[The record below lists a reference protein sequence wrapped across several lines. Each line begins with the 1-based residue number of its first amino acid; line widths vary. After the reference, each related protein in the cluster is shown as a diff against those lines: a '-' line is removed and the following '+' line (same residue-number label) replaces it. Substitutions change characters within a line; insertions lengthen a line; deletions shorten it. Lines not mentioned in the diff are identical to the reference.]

1 MLKRKMSRTLQDWK
15 DAGER
20 TVFIMLG
27 AHHTG
32 KTCTIR
38 AFAHNQY
45 STLVEVNFA
54 EREEVASYLAEADSA
69 DELVS
74 RLGKVAGHSIEPGTL
89 VFFDEAQQL
98 GQGAVALSKLLL
110 QDNRIDLVLS
120 SSLLGTPLEGKDSF
134 PEDTARFARMYPLDF
149 EEFCWAVGVPDSEIA
164 EISRCYA
171 EKKPLDESLHERLML
186 TFRQYIVV
194 GGMPESVQRFI
205 DSDRS
210 IEAARQSNSQ
220 IMELYRYDTFSQM
233 PSSKPKSRSIFEDI
247 SDALAKLS
255 KRLETR
261 RAQREAD
268 GSEGQGSKAGAQ
280 ADSEV
285 GANGSGHVDGNGKDG
300 DSFSG
305 IRGWRIGSNAEGG
318 DKRDTSAG
326 KDEQPKENYS
336 WLVDTGFSLTARAA
350 LEPRRPLRPDSS
362 TQKRYKLYSCD
373 CGLLI
378 SRYSPSVARQAMR
391 EEGDANSVL
400 VFAYENVIAQQL
412 ASEGF
417 PLFFYNGRKGKIDF
431 LIEDRDGSVIPIE
444 VMAGDDYKEHLALDD
459 LLDSEGN
466 GIDRAYVL
474 SEHNV
479 SCGERAGK
487 AICYLP
493 LYMSMCFEN
502 ERDDDLSDLHLEE
515 MEE

>member
-15 DAGER
+15 DTGER

-38 AFAHNQY
+38 AFAHSQY
-45 STLVEVNFA
+45 SALVEVNFA
-54 EREEVASYLAEADSA
+54 EREEVASYLAEAGSA

-74 RLGKVAGHSIEPGTL
+74 RLGKVAGHDIEPGTL

-98 GQGAVALSKLLL
+98 GQKAVALSKLLL
-110 QDNRIDLVLS
+110 QDGRIDLVLS

-134 PEDTARFARMYPLDF
+134 PEGTARFARMYPLDF
-149 EEFCWAVGVPDSEIA
+149 EEFCWAIGVPDSEIS

-171 EKKPLDESLHERLML
+171 EKKPLDESLHERLIL
-186 TFRQYIVV
+186 AFRQYIVV

-205 DSDRS
+205 DSDRN

-255 KRLETR
+255 KRLEAR
-261 RAQREAD
+261 RAQRESD
-268 GSEGQGSKAGAQ
+268 GGEGQESEAGTQ
-280 ADSEV
+280 ADSKV
-285 GANGSGHVDGNGKDG
+285 GADGSGHVDDNGKDNG
-300 DSFSG
+300 SVSG
-305 IRGWRIGSNAEGG
+305 IRGWRIGSNADDG
-318 DKRDTSAG
+318 DKRDANAG
-326 KDEQPKENYS
+326 KDGRPKESYS
-336 WLVDTGFSLTARAA
+336 WLVDTGFSLTAYAA
-350 LEPRRPLRPDSS
+350 AEPRHPLQLDDS

-391 EEGDANSVL
+391 DEGDANSVL

-412 ASEGF
+412 AAEGF

-431 LIEDRDGSVIPIE
+431 LVEDRDGSVIPIE

-459 LLDSEGN
+459 LLDNESD

-479 SCGERAGK
+479 STGERGGK
-487 AICYLP
+487 PIYYLP
-493 LYMSMCFEN
+493 LYMSMCLDS

-515 MEE
+515 LEE